1 MRAVSAA
8 VSAIFSRSSIR
19 LRLTLLYGGLF
30 LLAGTALLGLT
41 YGLVRAN
48 FSVPARVAVRTSSV
62 GDGIMVLTPGGLPAG
77 AQQQMIQKQLA
88 VPPDAVVK
96 AYVRGVEAAA
106 YRQLLMWSGLALAV
120 MSMVSLWL
128 GWVVAGRVLRPLQ
141 SVTAAAKRLS
151 GQNLHRERIAMA
163 GPQNELKELADTFD
177 DMLQR
182 LDAAFSSQRRFVAN
196 ASHELR
202 TPLAI
207 VRTEVDVALANPGT
221 STAELRA
228 MAERVRAATERSER
242 LIEGLLTLARSERA
256 PRAREPVDL
265 AEAAADALVHARPQ
279 VTGLTLRVSQVLGGA
294 PVSGDRALL
303 ERLVANLVENAVRHN
318 RQDGWI
324 EVDTGVRD
332 RDAELRVASSG
343 APVPPDEVEALFEP
357 FHRLGRARTGSDR
370 GVGLGLSIVRSV
382 ATAHGGSV
390 TARALAGGGLEVTV
404 TLPRTPAPAPA
415 PASAS

>member
-1 MRAVSAA
+1 MRV

-48 FSVPARVAVRTSSV
+48 FSVPAQVAVRTSTV
-62 GDGIMVLTPGGLPAG
+62 GGVMVVSPGAPPTGTKEQVIPNG
-77 AQQQMIQKQLA
+77 LA

-120 MSMVSLWL
+120 MAMVSLWL

-182 LDAAFSSQRRFVAN
+182 LDTAFSSQRRFVAN

-207 VRTEVDVALANPGT
+207 VRTEVDVGLADPGT
-221 STAELRA
+221 SAAELRA
-228 MAERVRAATERSER
+228 MAERVRTATERSER
-242 LIEGLLTLARSERA
+242 LIEGLLTLAHSERE
-256 PRAREPVDL
+256 PRTREPVDL
-265 AEAAADALVHARPQ
+265 AETAADALVHARPQ
-279 VTGLTLRVSQVLGGA
+279 ANGFALRVSQVLGGA

-303 ERLVANLVENAVRHN
+303 ERMVANLVENAVRHN

-332 RDAELRVASSG
+332 RGAELRVASSG

-390 TARALAGGGLEVTV
+390 VARALADGGLEVTV
-404 TLPRTPAPAPA
+404 TLPRMPTPYPAPAL
-415 PASAS
+415 ASAR